1 MGNDRSG
8 TGAETGSGPGYAL
21 LLAAGPAGKQ
31 RLMDAAAALPQL
43 AAVPPAA
50 LLGTP
55 GGASVVQLVDP
66 VDPQTVLTHL
76 RTAAAHP
83 GPVLVHLAG
92 QLTLDAKQ
100 RLPHLAL
107 ARTTPRTARYT
118 ALPWHWLAAELGRR
132 PPGSTVVIADLVA
145 DETAWPPLSTAGP
158 SALAA
163 GLTLYGTVAPAPP
176 KRQLATPDYRRACAG
191 LLRAAAERPPLALL
205 HQRATLEAGL
215 GPGPELLLDGP
226 GPSEAYPAPDAAPWA
241 GQTEQRAPLG
251 ATGQTGQS
259 APLGAA
265 GQTGQSAP
273 LGATGQRGPA
283 GATGPAGAA
292 GRAGAAG
299 AVGATGPVGAAGPSG
314 PTEQAEQAGATG
326 RTVSAGQAGPTG
338 ATGPTGH
345 AISAGQTGEIRPTGQ
360 TGATSQTGAAGQT
373 GATGQNWATGQTGQ
387 TGTAGQTGATGVT
400 GTTGPAGSVSASLPP
415 MPAGPPE
422 SFRPA
427 DPVPTPPSLRP
438 PQPTHAPAPP
448 PPGWAPVA
456 DPLASTHAAI
466 FEAANSGRHSEAAS
480 MAAAWEQEA
489 LRTAGPRSD
498 EAIHWLE
505 VRADLSRIAG
515 DPARACELWLAV
527 ADARLGNGEPAEH
540 PEVEGAVDRAHHQ
553 WQFVVDRARAGA
565 LAPLLIEL
573 RGRVPGRRPGALEAV
588 RRRAELLRAPARTR

>member
-8 TGAETGSGPGYAL
+8 TGAETVSGPGYAL

-43 AAVPPAA
+43 AAVSPAA

-132 PPGSTVVIADLVA
+132 PPGSTVVVADLVA
-145 DETAWPPLSTAGP
+145 DETAWPPLSTTGP

-163 GLTLYGTVAPAPP
+163 GLALYGTVAPAPP
-176 KRQLATPDYRRACAG
+176 KRHLATPDYSRAFAG
-191 LLRAAAERPPLALL
+191 LLRAATERPPLALL
-205 HQRATLEAGL
+205 HQRAALEAGL

-226 GPSEAYPAPDAAPWA
+226 GPSDAYPPQDAAPWA
-241 GQTEQRAPLG
+241 GQPGQSAPLG

-265 GQTGQSAP
+265 GH
-273 LGATGQRGPA
+273 
-283 GATGPAGAA
+283 TGPTGAA
-292 GRAGAAG
+292 
-299 AVGATGPVGAAGPSG
+299 GATGPVGAAGPSG
-314 PTEQAEQAGATG
+314 PTEQAGDTG
-326 RTVSAGQAGPTG
+326 QTVSAEQAGPTG
-338 ATGPTGH
+338 TTGPTGH
-345 AISAGQTGEIRPTGQ
+345 GISPGQTGEIRPTGQ
-360 TGATSQTGAAGQT
+360 TGPTGQNGAT
-373 GATGQNWATGQTGQ
+373 GATGA
-387 TGTAGQTGATGVT
+387 
-400 GTTGPAGSVSASLPP
+400 TGPAGSVSASLPP
-415 MPAGPPE
+415 MPPGPPE

-427 DPVPTPPSLRP
+427 KDPVPTPPSLRP

>member
-8 TGAETGSGPGYAL
+8 TGAETVSGPGYAL
-21 LLAAGPAGKQ
+21 LLAAGPVGKQ

-43 AAVPPAA
+43 AAVSPAA

-66 VDPQTVLTHL
+66 ADPQTVLTHL

-132 PPGSTVVIADLVA
+132 PPGSTVVVADLVA
-145 DETAWPPLSTAGP
+145 DETAWPPLRTVGP

-176 KRQLATPDYRRACAG
+176 KRQMATPDYSRAFAG
-191 LLRAAAERPPLALL
+191 LLRGAQERPPLALL
-205 HQRATLEAGL
+205 HQRAALEAGL
-215 GPGPELLLDGP
+215 GTGPELLLDGTGPGDAYPPPGAAP
-226 GPSEAYPAPDAAPWA
+226 GPETTPWA
-241 GQTEQRAPLG
+241 AR
-251 ATGQTGQS
+251 TGQNP
-259 APLGAA
+259 PL
-265 GQTGQSAP
+265 
-273 LGATGQRGPA
+273 
-283 GATGPAGAA
+283 
-292 GRAGAAG
+292 
-299 AVGATGPVGAAGPSG
+299 G
-314 PTEQAEQAGATG
+314 PTEQAGPAGQAGPSAPTGATAPAG
-326 RTVSAGQAGPTG
+326 AAEQVVSAGPAGPTG
-338 ATGPTGH
+338 ATGP
-345 AISAGQTGEIRPTGQ
+345 
-360 TGATSQTGAAGQT
+360 AA
-373 GATGQNWATGQTGQ
+373 
-387 TGTAGQTGATGVT
+387 
-400 GTTGPAGSVSASLPP
+400 PAGPVAVTPPP
-415 MPAGPPE
+415 MPSGPPE
-422 SFRPA
+422 AFRPA
-427 DPVPTPPSLRP
+427 DPEPAPPSLFAP
-438 PQPTHAPAPP
+438 PPPGRAPAPP

-456 DPLASTHAAI
+456 DPLAATHTAI
-466 FEAANSGRHSEAAS
+466 FEAANAGRHSEAAS

-527 ADARLGNGEPAEH
+527 AEARLGNGEPAEH

-553 WQFVVDRARAGA
+553 WQFVQDRARAGA